1 MVSDNLKALYEKLP
15 SDVKLVAVSKFHPV
29 SRLMEAYDAGQRRFG
44 ENRPQELAQKVPQMP
59 SDVEWH
65 FIGHL
70 QTNKLKLVLP
80 YVSLVQSVD
89 SFHLLEAIDK
99 WGRDNGKVVDILL
112 ELHLGAEETKHG
124 FSEEDILLCCG
135 RTPSET
141 LRSLRDLRPSH
152 KWAPPASRRFVSTPE
167 APGQGAFALRGVP
180 RVAQVSEGALPPL
193 ENVRIRGLMGMATNT
208 EDEGVIEADFARIEA
223 LFKRIRAEHP
233 ELADSFTEL
242 SIGMSGDWPIAVR
255 HGATMV
261 RIGTDI
267 FGAREY

>member
-15 SDVKLVAVSKFHPV
+15 SAVKLVAVSKFHPV
-29 SRLMEAYDAGQRRFG
+29 SRLMEAYDAGQRVFG
-44 ENRPQELAQKVPQMP
+44 ENRPQELAAKVPQMP
-59 SDVEWH
+59 ADVEWH

-89 SFHLLEAIDK
+89 SLHLLEAIDK
-99 WGRDNGKVVDILL
+99 WGSENGKTIDVLL

-124 FSEEDILLCCG
+124 FSEEDILAVISTKAEG
-135 RTPSET
+135 RVEKS
-141 LRSLRDLRPSH
+141 
-152 KWAPPASRRFVSTPE
+152 
-167 APGQGAFALRGVP
+167 
-180 RVAQVSEGALPPL
+180 
-193 ENVRIRGLMGMATNT
+193 NIRIRGLMGMATNT
-208 EDEGVIEADFARIEA
+208 EDEVVIEADFARIEA
-223 LFKRIRAEHP
+223 LFKRIREAHP
-233 ELADSFTEL
+233 ELRDTFTEL

-267 FGAREY
+267 FGEREY

>member
-1 MVSDNLKALYEKLP
+1 MVSDNLSALYEKLP
-15 SDVKLVAVSKFHPV
+15 SGVKLVAVSKFHPV
-29 SRLMEAYDAGQRRFG
+29 SRLMEAYDAGQRLFG

-59 SDVEWH
+59 ADVEWH

-99 WGRDNGKVVDILL
+99 WGRENDRVIDILL

-124 FSEEDILLCCG
+124 FSEEEILSIIGAEEGICPETVAPRPLPPQAAGPSLLCG
-135 RTPSET
+135 RGWPQVSGQTPSPAGVK
-141 LRSLRDLRPSH
+141 PS
-152 KWAPPASRRFVSTPE
+152 F
-167 APGQGAFALRGVP
+167 
-180 RVAQVSEGALPPL
+180 
-193 ENVRIRGLMGMATNT
+193 ENVRIRGLMGMATTT

-233 ELADSFTEL
+233 ELADTFTEL

-261 RIGTDI
+261 RVGTDI

>member
-1 MVSDNLKALYEKLP
+1 MVSDNLATLYEKLP
-15 SDVKLVAVSKFHPV
+15 SGVKLVAVSKFHPV
-29 SRLMEAYDAGQRRFG
+29 SRLMEAYDAGQRVFG
-44 ENRPQELAQKVPQMP
+44 ENRPQELAAKVPQMP

-80 YVSLVQSVD
+80 YVSMVQSVD
-89 SFHLLEAIDK
+89 SFHLLEAIDN
-99 WGRDNGKVVDILL
+99 WGSANGKVIDVLL

-124 FSEEDILLCCG
+124 FSEKEIL
-135 RTPSET
+135 T
-141 LRSLRDLRPSH
+141 LV
-152 KWAPPASRRFVSTPE
+152 KEVGE
-167 APGQGAFALRGVP
+167 VGVKD
-180 RVAQVSEGALPPL
+180 
-193 ENVRIRGLMGMATNT
+193 NIRIRGLMGMATNT

-223 LFKRIRAEHP
+223 LFRRIRAEHP
-233 ELADSFTEL
+233 ALADTFTEL

>member
-1 MVSDNLKALYEKLP
+1 MVGDNLKSLYAKLP
-15 SDVKLVAVSKFHPV
+15 SGVKLVAVSKFHPV
-29 SRLMEAYDAGQRRFG
+29 ERLMEAYDAGQRVFG
-44 ENRPQELAQKVPQMP
+44 ENRPQELAAKVPQMP

-80 YVSLVQSVD
+80 YASMVQSVD
-89 SFHLLEAIDK
+89 SIHLLEAIDK
-99 WGRDNGKVVDILL
+99 WGSANNKVIDILL

-124 FSEEDILLCCG
+124 LSEEDILLCCG

-152 KWAPPASRRFVSTPE
+152 KWAPPSDE
-167 APGQGAFALRGVP
+167 P
-180 RVAQVSEGALPPL
+180 RVAQVSEGVLPPL

-223 LFKRIRAEHP
+223 LFKRIRAEYP
-233 ELADSFTEL
+233 ALAETFTEL
-242 SIGMSGDWPIAVR
+242 SIGMSGDWPLAVR

-267 FGAREY
+267 FGPREY

>member
-15 SDVKLVAVSKFHPV
+15 SAVKLVAVSKFHPV
-29 SRLMEAYDAGQRRFG
+29 SRLMEAYDAGQRVFG

-59 SDVEWH
+59 ADVEWH

-99 WGRDNGKVVDILL
+99 WGSDNGKTIDVLL

-124 FSEEDILLCCG
+124 FSEEEIVTIVNTAGEGIPSQTVASRPLPPQAAGPSLLCG
-135 RTPSET
+135 RGWP
-141 LRSLRDLRPSH
+141 
-152 KWAPPASRRFVSTPE
+152 
-167 APGQGAFALRGVP
+167 
-180 RVAQVSEGALPPL
+180 QVSEGIPSPAERALH
-193 ENVRIRGLMGMATNT
+193 VRIRGLMGMATNT
-208 EDEGVIEADFARIEA
+208 EDEGVIEADFVRIEA
-223 LFKRIRAEHP
+223 LFQRIREEHP
-233 ELADSFTEL
+233 ELRDTFTEL

-267 FGAREY
+267 FGEREY